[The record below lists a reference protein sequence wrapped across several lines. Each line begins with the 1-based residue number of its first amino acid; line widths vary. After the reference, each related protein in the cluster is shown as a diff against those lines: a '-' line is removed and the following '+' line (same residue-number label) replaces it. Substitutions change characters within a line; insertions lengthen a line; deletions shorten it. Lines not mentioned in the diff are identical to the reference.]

1 MVLKMTTTIDCVIP
15 CFNEEAALPALFARL
30 TQLRKV
36 RAEDVQLN
44 YIFIDDGS
52 SDGTFKILQNFAA
65 EENNVTVI
73 RLSRNF
79 GHQIAVTAGID
90 ASDSDYVAILDAD
103 LQDPPELII
112 EMLNKAENGFDV
124 VYGKRIRRKEETVF
138 KLLTAKLFYR
148 FISFLCDTEIPLDTG
163 DFRLIS
169 RRVADAFKAM
179 PEKRRF
185 VRGMIPWLGF
195 PSAPLEYVRE
205 PRVAGETKYPLLKMV
220 GFAIDASLSFS
231 AKPIYLVTWIGA
243 LLTLAGFLWLS
254 QIVYLKL
261 FTITV
266 VPGFTSV
273 LAFISAFGGMQI
285 FLTGIIGAYVARIFE
300 ESKSRPLY
308 VVRDRVDN

>member
-1 MVLKMTTTIDCVIP
+1 MTTTTIDCVIP
-15 CFNEEAALPALFARL
+15 CFNEEAVLPALFARL

-52 SDGTFKILQNFAA
+52 SDGTFKILQSFTA
-65 EENNVTVI
+65 EENNVSVI

-79 GHQIAVTAGID
+79 GHQLAVTAGID
-90 ASDSDYVAILDAD
+90 ASDGDYTAILDAD

-112 EMLNKAENGFDV
+112 EMLNKAEDGYDV
-124 VYGKRIRRKEETVF
+124 VYGKRIRRKEETLF

-148 FISFLCDTEIPLDTG
+148 FISYLCDTEIPLDTG
-163 DFRLIS
+163 DFRLMS

-205 PRVAGETKYPLLKMV
+205 PRVAGKTKYPLLKMV
-220 GFAIDASLSFS
+220 RFAIDASLSFS
-231 AKPIYLVTWIGA
+231 TKPIYLVTWLGA
-243 LLTLAGFLWLS
+243 LFTLTGVLWLS
-254 QIVYLKL
+254 QIVYLRL
-261 FTITV
+261 FTTTV
-266 VPGFTSV
+266 VPGYTSI
-273 LAFISAFGGMQI
+273 LAFISLFGGMQI
-285 FLTGIIGAYVARIFE
+285 FLTGIIGAYVARTFE
-300 ESKSRPLY
+300 ESKGRPLY
-308 VVRDRVDN
+308 VVRDRIDN